1 MLYSKQSV
9 YYNITIDGRT
19 RNSNMANDITDL
31 NINDRITKFQDQ
43 LKDEYVHRIP
53 LRYFTD
59 LSKIN
64 VPLKI
69 YFRIIK
75 CHLETEMKKLFES
88 KKKVTTIPAPDV
100 KIIFTR
106 LPFIQYEQF
115 LLDKNLRQYLQ
126 TIISEKNLKNMCTKN
141 TDTKNI

>member
-1 MLYSKQSV
+1 
-9 YYNITIDGRT
+9 
-19 RNSNMANDITDL
+19 MANDITDL

-53 LRYFTD
+53 LRHFTD
-59 LSKIN
+59 LSEIN
-64 VPLKI
+64 GPLKI

-75 CHLETEMKKLFES
+75 CHLETEMKKLFEF
-88 KKKVTTIPAPDV
+88 KKKVTTIPAPEV

-126 TIISEKNLKNMCTKN
+126 TIISKKNLKNMCTKN